1 MRIIESDQKDIIRK
15 RGPIKEGEGIHAW
28 HAFICAGQN
37 GLVTCICT
45 GHWARDMYL
54 CWFWL
59 SNINRT
65 GWCEIGALMN
75 GT

>member
-15 RGPIKEGEGIHAW
+15 RGPIKEGEGIHAR

-54 CWFWL
+54 CLVLVRWL
-59 SNINRT
+59 E
-65 GWCEIGALMN
+65 GQGPLDF
-75 GT
+75 